1 MKIINKIVFSL
12 TIIALTIIINTI
24 NLKAEE
30 TNNKIEKSQIIYA
43 PQLSITKQDVENAL
57 NFISASYVDV
67 AFKYQSGSNN
77 NLVETEFFGSS
88 KFLQG
93 LGNLAISQDGS
104 VDYME
109 LQNKI
114 LLFGD
119 LRYNSISFHGTY
131 TLLNE
136 ELAPYFKEG
145 LDNLFYGISFNT
157 PILSL
162 SYQNEHRT
170 SLDKFSADIKASIL
184 RIDNYSFVSF
194 VNSTDYIYQNKYIK
208 SSNGIF
214 LTSYTHSIG
223 IEYTYKDLEF
233 NNRVNITSLIYKIR
247 L

>member
-1 MKIINKIVFSL
+1 MKIIHKILCIL
-12 TIIALTIIINTI
+12 TILAITIDINTT
-24 NLKAEE
+24 NLNAEE
-30 TNNKIEKSQIIYA
+30 TNNKVDKSEIIYA
-43 PQLSITKQDVENAL
+43 PQLSITKEDVENAL
-57 NFISASYVDV
+57 NFISTSYVDV
-67 AFKYQSGSNN
+67 AFRYQSGSNN

-93 LGNLAISQDGS
+93 LGNISISQDGS
-104 VDYME
+104 VDYLE

-114 LLFGD
+114 LLLGD
-119 LRYNSISFHGTY
+119 LRYVSISLHGTY

-136 ELAPYFKEG
+136 ELSPFFQEG
-145 LDNLFYGISFNT
+145 LDNLFYGVSFNT

-170 SLDKFSADIKASIL
+170 SLDKISADIKASIL
-184 RIDNYSFVSF
+184 KINNYSFVSL

-208 SSNGIF
+208 SSSGIF

-233 NNRVNITSLIYKIR
+233 NNRVDITSLVYKIR